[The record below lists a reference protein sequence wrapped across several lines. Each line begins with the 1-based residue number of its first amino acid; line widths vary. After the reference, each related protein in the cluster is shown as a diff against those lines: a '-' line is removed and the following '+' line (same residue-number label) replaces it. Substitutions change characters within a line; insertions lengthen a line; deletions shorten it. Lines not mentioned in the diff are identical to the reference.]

1 MEKPEFEVIGPYRVV
16 RILGQG
22 GMGTVYHGVHNKTND
37 PVAIKVISAGM
48 AQHQRFRRRFDAEIQ
63 TLLKL
68 KHPGIV
74 QLIGFGEEKGLL
86 FYSMEYVDGE
96 NLQQLL
102 RREKCL
108 PWPRVIDMAIEICS
122 ALKHAH
128 DFGIIHRDL
137 KPANLMINSQGR
149 VKLTDFGIARL
160 FGGADSTVEG
170 SVLGTADFMPPEQA
184 EGKPVSVR
192 SDLYSLGSVC
202 YAALTGRA
210 PFQGKTIP
218 EVLFN
223 VRYGSI
229 TPIATLAPD
238 TPTELC
244 DLVEELLTREPSLRP
259 PTGLVVGNRFQ
270 SLKMGLANRPQNPK
284 VNVDVSHLKELTSID
299 LNDNPSILP
308 GPENDGTIVATNQTR
323 FADPSI
329 AKQRNTS
336 SSVAGPDD
344 QTRVVSSVSNAVSK
358 ELDLSDPPSG
368 IEFIGKTNFTEV
380 QDTDRRRS
388 TIAPAP
394 EEETTS
400 WGQWIGIATLSL
412 ALVSCIVALVVL
424 LQSPSANTL
433 YADVAAAIETN
444 DDDQW
449 LAVET
454 SALRFKELY
463 PDDERIADVDAA
475 IAEIESIRA
484 VRALQRKAK
493 RGTADQL
500 PAIEQAYLEC
510 LKAQSIDVALGKQK
524 LQAFLTVFGAGGQ
537 VDEKHKRLVTL
548 VQRSLEQLNAS
559 QKLST
564 NEAYASLKEQMDWA
578 DANLNPA
585 TKRKWLDSMIELF
598 KDKLWARD
606 LIDRA
611 KQSQE

>member
-1 MEKPEFEVIGPYRVV
+1 
-16 RILGQG
+16 
-22 GMGTVYHGVHNKTND
+22 
-37 PVAIKVISAGM
+37 
-48 AQHQRFRRRFDAEIQ
+48 
-63 TLLKL
+63 
-68 KHPGIV
+68 
-74 QLIGFGEEKGLL
+74 
-86 FYSMEYVDGE
+86 
-96 NLQQLL
+96 
-102 RREKCL
+102 
-108 PWPRVIDMAIEICS
+108 
-122 ALKHAH
+122 
-128 DFGIIHRDL
+128 
-137 KPANLMINSQGR
+137 
-149 VKLTDFGIARL
+149 
-160 FGGADSTVEG
+160 
-170 SVLGTADFMPPEQA
+170 MPPEQA

-358 ELDLSDPPSG
+358 EVDLSDPPSG